1 MFISFFTSPIRITL
15 PRKTKKDKTYALN
28 LNIYRNLNPIL
39 NGHIKIAYCEQ
50 MNRMHEVTSR
60 VEIYPISVRYTL
72 YYGSNR
78 EVDLSNICCVVDKF
92 FSDWLVSRGIIKD
105 DCHKHIQKV
114 EYVWGGIDK
123 NERVEI
129 CISSIS

>member
-1 MFISFFTSPIRITL
+1 MNERYSETIQ
-15 PRKTKKDKTYALN
+15 
-28 LNIYRNLNPIL
+28 
-39 NGHIKIAYCEQ
+39 IA
-50 MNRMHEVTSR
+50 N
-60 VEIYPISVRYTL
+60 YPVSVRYTL

-92 FSDWLVSRGIIKD
+92 FCDWLVSCGIIKD
-105 DCHKHIQKV
+105 DCHKHIQKI

>member
-1 MFISFFTSPIRITL
+1 MNFTSPIRITL
-15 PRKTKKDKTYALN
+15 PRKTKNDKTYALN
-28 LNIYRNLNPIL
+28 LNIYRNLNFIL
-39 NGHIKIAYCEQ
+39 NNQIKHTYCNIMNERYRETIQIA
-50 MNRMHEVTSR
+50 N
-60 VEIYPISVRYTL
+60 YPISVRYTL

-92 FSDWLVSRGIIKD
+92 FCDWLVSCGIIKD
-105 DCHKHIQKV
+105 DCHKHIQKI